1 MSIPK
6 DRIRPLDP
14 TSNQV
19 FLVPD
24 REAEAEVGTREP
36 FAHPLLRTSST
47 PEEIITLD
55 DDIRDALRPHVPSG
69 RTEFELESPGGY
81 LRSVTGTV
89 AYLDVD
95 AQTYMVLRGN
105 GDGELVRVPLRD
117 ITSAHETRP
126 SGQLHT
132 VTRDAEGLGTRQ

>member
-1 MSIPK
+1 MSILK

-14 TSNQV
+14 SSNQV

-24 REAEAEVGTREP
+24 REAEAEGGTPEP
-36 FAHPLLRTSST
+36 FAHPLPRTSST

-55 DDIRDALRPHVPSG
+55 DDIRDALRPHVPAG
-69 RTEFELESPGGY
+69 RTEFELASPGGY

-89 AYLDVD
+89 AYLDLD

-117 ITSAHETRP
+117 ITSAHETTP
-126 SGQLHT
+126 SDRLHAA
-132 VTRDAEGLGTRQ
+132 TRESEGFGTGK